1 MNDIKERAANLLN
14 AIGLIKEADA
24 MSGGAIGA
32 GIGGL
37 AGGAGKYLL
46 GDKKKSGLRNFAEG
60 AIGGAAIGGAVG
72 AGAGHYAGGKKKME
86 AHNNPTRK
94 ELGAWS
100 PGDKEDTDESQA
112 SKVNEEAGVPHGK
125 PQPDDEKNW
134 SPKEKS
140 DAHQKDHFDKM
151 RTADSTH
158 IKKST
163 FYRSQL

>member
-1 MNDIKERAANLLN
+1 MNDIRERAANLLN
-14 AIGLIKEADA
+14 AIGFIKEADA
-24 MSGGAIGA
+24 LSGGAIGA
-32 GIGGL
+32 GLGGL

-60 AIGGAAIGGAVG
+60 ALGGAAVGGAVG
-72 AGAGHYAGGKKKME
+72 AGVGQYTKGRKKME

-100 PGDKEDTDESQA
+100 PEDKEDTDESQA
-112 SKVNEEAGVPHGK
+112 SKINEEAGVPHGK
-125 PQPDDEKNW
+125 AQPDDEKNW

-140 DAHQKDHFDKM
+140 DAHQKDHFNKM

-158 IKKST
+158 IKKSMS
-163 FYRSQL
+163 YRSQL

>member
-140 DAHQKDHFDKM
+140 DAHQKDHFEKM
-151 RTADSTH
+151 RKMDSTH
-158 IKKST
+158 VKKST

>member
-1 MNDIKERAANLLN
+1 MNDIRERAANLLN
-14 AIGLIKEADA
+14 AIGFIKEADA
-24 MSGGAIGA
+24 LSGGAIGA
-32 GIGGL
+32 GLGGL

-60 AIGGAAIGGAVG
+60 ALGGAAVGGAVG
-72 AGAGHYAGGKKKME
+72 AGVGQYTKGRKKME

-112 SKVNEEAGVPHGK
+112 SKINEEAGVPHGK
-125 PQPDDEKNW
+125 AQPDDEKNW

-140 DAHQKDHFDKM
+140 DAHQKSHFQNA
-151 RTADSTH
+151 RIADSTH
-158 IKKST
+158 NKESMS
-163 FYRSQL
+163 YRSQL

>member
-1 MNDIKERAANLLN
+1 MNDIRERAANLLN
-14 AIGLIKEADA
+14 AIDLIKEADA

-60 AIGGAAIGGAVG
+60 ALGGAAVGGAVG

-86 AHNNPTRK
+86 RHDHPTK
-94 ELGAWS
+94 EELN
-100 PGDKEDTDESQA
+100 KEDTDEAQA
-112 SKVNEEAGVPHGK
+112 SRINEAAGVPHGMPK
-125 PQPDDEKNW
+125 ADDEKDW

-140 DAHQKDHFDKM
+140 DAYQKAHFQKM
-151 RTADSTH
+151 RIADSTH
-158 IKKST
+158 KKESMS
-163 FYRSQL
+163 YRSQL

>member
-1 MNDIKERAANLLN
+1 MNDIRERAANLLN
-14 AIGLIKEADA
+14 AIGFIKEAEA
-24 MSGGAIGA
+24 LSGGAIGA
-32 GIGGL
+32 GLGGL

-60 AIGGAAIGGAVG
+60 ALGGAAVGGAVG
-72 AGAGHYAGGKKKME
+72 AGVGQYTKGRKKME

-112 SKVNEEAGVPHGK
+112 SKINEEAGVPHGK
-125 PQPDDEKNW
+125 AQPDDEKNW

-140 DAHQKDHFDKM
+140 DAHQKSHFQNA
-151 RTADSTH
+151 RIADSTH
-158 IKKST
+158 KKESMS
-163 FYRSQL
+163 YRSQL